1 MTVDI
6 EKIISLTGE
15 IEKSLTILKDYS
27 EQQKE
32 EIVSDLKVLGSIKY
46 YLLVSIEAC
55 IDIAN
60 HIIAKEH
67 LGVPKTYSDCFKILQ
82 ERKII
87 SSQLAHKLINMAK
100 FRNLLVH
107 FYWNVNDEEIYKIIQ
122 TELDDFSEFIRQISI
137 KYL

>member
-100 FRNLLVH
+100 FRNLLVR
-107 FYWNVNDEEIYKIIQ
+107 FYCNVNDEEIYKIIQ